1 MKICNQVR
9 LKVWFK
15 ILFYYSSRFL
25 SMSRGLMYL
34 FSGMTFRDFST
45 VFLIS
50 SCASIFFIR
59 LWFSDVSLSLIGSRP
74 AD

>member
-9 LKVWFK
+9 LKVVGMVQII
-15 ILFYYSSRFL
+15 ILVDFQACP
-25 SMSRGLMYL
+25 RGLVYL
-34 FSGMTFRDFST
+34 FSGMAFSGMTFRDFST
-45 VFLIS
+45 V
-50 SCASIFFIR
+50 FFIR